1 MNIRVHARARCEV
14 RIRKISLSNG
24 DRIVKNPCGVAKTN
38 NSCPPSCASP
48 AALKKKEVCVRVR
61 ERERA
66 SERKRVRKKG
76 RIPGRNDACDFYS
89 VRKKQKGL
97 SKGDQRSPN
106 VVKFAKNTN
115 KEDCWR
121 IQSKRGKV
129 ALRSKGGS

>member
-48 AALKKKEVCVRVR
+48 AALKKKEVCVR
-61 ERERA
+61 ERERKREKEK
-66 SERKRVRKKG
+66 ERKNSG
-76 RIPGRNDACDFYS
+76 ENDACDFYS

-115 KEDCWR
+115 REDCWR

-129 ALRSKGGS
+129 ALRSEGGS